1 MMKMAFGTAVLA
13 ALFSVLV
20 TGAVSACPFGKTAQ
34 TSQQQTATTSDQIP
48 VPADGSKTE
57 TKTGG

>member
-1 MMKMAFGTAVLA
+1 MMKTVFGMTVLA
-13 ALFSVLV
+13 ALVFS
-20 TGAVSACPFGKTAQ
+20 TGLASACPFGKTAQ

-48 VPADGSKTE
+48 LPADGSKTE